1 MAENIK
7 PDDKKYYL
15 PEGLPAPRAQRTG
28 VDKEFWD
35 ATKRHELVVQK
46 CNSCG
51 AFQWGPEVLCHQC
64 HSFEMGWQKVAGR
77 GRLYSWVR
85 CWNPV
90 HPALKDAC
98 PYIVA
103 VVELPDAG
111 NIRMVGNLLASESAL
126 RLGRRGGLRGPS
138 RRHAGAMEGDG

>member
-1 MAENIK
+1 MADE
-7 PDDKKYYL
+7 KKYYL

-46 CNSCG
+46 CTSCG
-51 AFQWGPEVLCHQC
+51 AFQWGPEVICHKC
-64 HSFEMGWQKVAGR
+64 HSFEMGWQKVSGR

-90 HPALKDAC
+90 HPALKEAC

-111 NIRMVGNLLASESAL
+111 NVRMVGNLLGDPKQNPQFDSAVEAVFEDHPDATL
-126 RLGRRGGLRGPS
+126 VQWKVT
-138 RRHAGAMEGDG
+138 AK